1 MGGYTVRPGTGAHA
15 RGILLTGG
23 GVLRLARLAALTVV
37 AIALCSVVLAEP
49 VAAKP
54 NILFIVTDDQSPKK
68 TMDVMPRTREWF
80 QTGNPSQGIEGGTH
94 FPNAVVTTPLCCPS
108 RASMISGRFA
118 HHHGIITTPAGSP
131 GMSQL
136 LNFRHDL
143 TLEALLKA
151 DNYRTGAFGK
161 FLNAWPLTVDPPYFD
176 DFWVMRPS
184 GYSGVQVRERF
195 GDGAQ
200 AEQNFVFRY
209 TPNTIRAQAERFLD
223 AAETRDDSQPWFM
236 WIAPATPHGPYF
248 PEPQNESASVP
259 PLDEQDPAYQA
270 FYEPDRSDKPF
281 FIQGRK
287 GDPEL
292 TKGLHDMQLRML
304 KSADNLIDGVMQR
317 VQDLGEN
324 EGDGTLAIF
333 VSDNGFLLGEHG
345 LEGKG
350 EVGGGGY
357 LEAIGVP
364 FFMRWPGHGVQSD
377 HTDDRLV
384 ANIDMAPTALDA
396 AGLAPN
402 AGDPMD
408 GRSLLPAGQT
418 NRNEILTEYPC
429 GSGPPAGS
437 VRDFHT
443 GQIPS
448 WASIRTR
455 SFHYVEYY
463 RTYHG
468 GPTTATCNLSNLDY
482 NPQTGTGHVDYGNVI
497 AREYYDIRPGHD
509 PAEEDNLLD
518 GLDTDQN
525 PYGDGD
531 PTNDPPT
538 ALLSRELTAYRQCS
552 GTIGAASCDRVLGVE
567 AAVTS
572 GPTGSSASQAGSDK
586 ATFTFT
592 SSEPGSTFHCS
603 VDGLS
608 PPGGVC
614 QNPYTY
620 PRRLAPGKHRLLMYA
635 KAPSGKRSATVKY
648 EWYASA
654 NPDTRITAQPSKLSK
669 DQIASFAFTSPDTTS
684 FDCTLDGGA
693 PQSCDGGSFD
703 TPPLSDGQHTFSV
716 MAKSGSR
723 EDPTP
728 SSYTWKMDGTAP
740 EAAIGIKPASETSAT
755 SARFSMSST
764 SPETRALDDERDHQF
779 ECSLQGPGVDQPF
792 ERCGDS
798 NAASGLVIKEY
809 RRMAAGQYTFS
820 VRSLDL
826 AGNVDS
832 SPATYEWTVGVADS
846 GGGHPPLEVKTFS
859 DQFDASWPE
868 VDQGTSVRAIVPDG
882 SGGWYVGGDFTKVG
896 GIDRTDL
903 VHINADKTVD
913 LNWMPQTNGIV
924 KSMVLDQGRL
934 YIGGS
939 FTSVTNTTATDDPCT
954 PAQDPILNHVRNN
967 LAALDAATGN
977 VIAACWDP
985 STSDGNPVTD
995 DSVNA
1000 LQLGPEASDLPAS
1013 LYAGGSFAQVD
1024 GDALH
1029 RGLVEIALASGTAT
1043 GWTPDMRSGAVNALA
1058 VNERYVYVGG
1068 SNLRFTVGAPL
1079 RAVVELDRLNNGAE
1093 TEWNANAYNEV
1104 SPGNKVLGTVY
1115 SLAFANDLGGLPT
1128 IYLGGLFSEVTYTPD
1143 GGTPVTTPRSV
1154 AAELNLSDRGSPTL
1168 WNPSLGP
1175 SNGNARAVM
1184 PFHCALASW
1193 PSCTAIV
1200 GGTFSSVKT
1209 GTPSEQQRLR
1219 LAETDRSAED
1229 PSGAPTGFANDW
1241 DPSLNAAPFAIACQS
1256 SPAGGQDIFQTPN
1269 RCDTNANRVLA
1280 VGGNFTTVGGV
1291 SRPRLAFFGAAPSTP

>member
-1 MGGYTVRPGTGAHA
+1 M
-15 RGILLTGG
+15 
-23 GVLRLARLAALTVV
+23 
-37 AIALCSVVLAEP
+37 VLAEP
-49 VAAKP
+49 VEAKP
-54 NILFIVTDDQSPKK
+54 NILFIITDDQSPKK

-80 QTGNPSQGIEGGTH
+80 QTGNASQGIAGGTY
-94 FPNAVVTTPLCCPS
+94 FPNASVTTPLCCPS

-118 HHHGIITTPAGSP
+118 HHHGIITTPVGSP

-176 DFWVMRPS
+176 DFWILRPS
-184 GYSGVQVRERF
+184 AYSGVEVRERF

-200 AEQNFVFRY
+200 AEQKQVFRY
-209 TPNTIRAQAERFLD
+209 TPNTIRGQAERFLD
-223 AAETRDDSQPWFM
+223 AAEARDDNQPWFM

-248 PEPQNESASVP
+248 PEPQYESASVP
-259 PLDEQDPAYQA
+259 ALDEQDPAYQA
-270 FYEPDRSDKPF
+270 FFEADRADKPF

-287 GDPEL
+287 GDPAL
-292 TKGLHDMQLRML
+292 TKGLHDTQLRML
-304 KSADNLIDGVMQR
+304 KSADNLVDGVMQKAE
-317 VQDLGEN
+317 DLGEN
-324 EGDGTLAIF
+324 DGDGTLAFF

-364 FFMRWPGHGVQSD
+364 FFMRWPGHGVQSN

-396 AGLAPN
+396 ASLAPN

-408 GRSLLPAGQT
+408 GRSLLSAGQM
-418 NRNEILTEYPC
+418 NRDEILTEYPC
-429 GSGPPAGS
+429 GSGPPPGS
-437 VRDFHT
+437 ARHFHS

-455 SFHYVEYY
+455 SFHFIEYY

-468 GPTTATCNLSNLDY
+468 GPTTATCNLSNLNY
-482 NPQTGTGHVDYGNVI
+482 NSQTGLGHVDYGDVI

-509 PAEEDNLLD
+509 PAEEDNLID
-518 GLDTDQN
+518 GLDTNQN

-538 ALLSRELTAYRQCS
+538 ALLSRELTDYRQCS
-552 GTIGAASCDRVLGVE
+552 GISGAASCDRGLGLE

-614 QNPYTY
+614 GSPYTY

-635 KAPSGKRSATVKY
+635 KAPSGNRSATVKY
-648 EWYASA
+648 DWYASA
-654 NPDTRITAQPSKLSK
+654 NPDTKITAQPRKLSNE
-669 DQIASFAFTSPDTTS
+669 QVASFTFTSLATTS
-684 FDCTLDGGA
+684 FDCTLDEGA
-693 PQSCDGGSFD
+693 PQPCNGGSFD
-703 TPPLSDGQHTFSV
+703 TPLLSDGQHTFTV
-716 MAKSGSR
+716 TAQSGAR
-723 EDPTP
+723 QDPTP
-728 SSYTWKMDGTAP
+728 ASYTWKLDGTAP
-740 EAAIGIKPASETSAT
+740 QTSIGIKPDSVTSAT
-755 SARFSMSST
+755 SARFSMSSS
-764 SPETRALDDERDHQF
+764 SPETRELDDERDHQF
-779 ECSLQGPGVDQPF
+779 HCSLQGPGVNEAF
-792 ERCGDS
+792 ERCGDTT
-798 NAASGLVIKEY
+798 SGLVLKEY
-809 RRMAAGQYTFS
+809 RRLGAGQYTFS
-820 VRSLDL
+820 VRALDL
-826 AGNVDS
+826 AGNVDA
-832 SPATYEWTVGVADS
+832 SPATFQWTVGVDDP
-846 GGGHPPLEVKTFS
+846 GGHNPLEVKTFS
-859 DQFDASWPE
+859 DQLDTSWPD
-868 VDQGTSVRAIVPDG
+868 VDQGTTVRAIVPDG

-903 VHINADKTVD
+903 VHIEADKTVD
-913 LNWMPQTNGIV
+913 LDWMPKTNGIV
-924 KSMVLDQGRL
+924 KAMVLDQGRL

-939 FTSVTNTTATDDPCT
+939 FTSVTNTTATDNPCT
-954 PAQDPILNHVRNN
+954 PANDPTLNHVRNN

-985 STSDGNPVTD
+985 STSDGNAVTD

-1000 LQLGPEASDLPAS
+1000 LQLGPAAPGLAVS
-1013 LYAGGSFAQVD
+1013 LYAGGSFGQVD
-1024 GDALH
+1024 GNVSHD
-1029 RGLVEIALASGTAT
+1029 RLVEIALASGTAT
-1043 GWTPDMRSGAVNALA
+1043 GWTPDGQSGTVQALA
-1058 VNERYVYVGG
+1058 VNERYVYAGG
-1068 SNLRFTVGAPL
+1068 SNLRYATGTPL
-1079 RAVVELDRLNNGAE
+1079 RAVVELDRMNNGVQ
-1093 TEWNANAYNEV
+1093 TEWNANAFNEA
-1104 SPGNKVLGTVY
+1104 SPGNKVLGTVF

-1128 IYLGGLFSEVTYTPD
+1128 LYMGGLFSEVRYTPED
-1143 GGTPVTTPRSV
+1143 GTTVTTPRSV
-1154 AAELNLSDRGSPTL
+1154 AAELNLSDLGSPTP
-1168 WNPSLGP
+1168 WNPALGP
-1175 SNGNARAVM
+1175 ANSNARAVM
-1184 PFHCALASW
+1184 PFHCAPTQW

-1200 GGTFSSVKT
+1200 GGTFTSVKQ
-1209 GTPSEQQRLR
+1209 GTPSERQRMR
-1219 LAETDRSAED
+1219 LAETDRIAED
-1229 PSGAPTGFANDW
+1229 PSGAQTGFANDW
-1241 DPSLNAAPFAIACQS
+1241 DPNLDAAPFAIACQS
-1256 SPAGGQDIFQTPN
+1256 SAAAGQDIFKTPD

-1280 VGGNFTTVGGV
+1280 VGGNFTTVGGA
-1291 SRPRLAFFGAAPSTP
+1291 SQPRLAFFDAAPSSP